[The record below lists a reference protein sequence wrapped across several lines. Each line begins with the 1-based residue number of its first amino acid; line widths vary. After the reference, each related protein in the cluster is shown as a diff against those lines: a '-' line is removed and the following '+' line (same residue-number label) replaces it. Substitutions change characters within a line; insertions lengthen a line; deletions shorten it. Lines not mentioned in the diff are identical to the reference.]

1 MIVNNRPAFLTQS
14 QQLKSLYRKPDGY
27 LENPD
32 VIVIGSGLGGLA
44 FASTMAQKR
53 EAKVLVLEAGPVPG
67 GATSVFEDG
76 GFEFNKGLHSV
87 SEMDAA
93 LTPYSVYAYTADY
106 VTAGRVKWAQMPDVH
121 EVTAMKGGWT
131 HEWHSTPEQNIAAL
145 SARYP
150 QHAAGIARYYELEK
164 RISMRG
170 AGWAMTKLLPDW
182 VPEWARD
189 AAFSAVGAPWK
200 KYLSRTT
207 TDVLT
212 KELGLSHELATLFSY
227 MYGNYGRTPERAPFT
242 LHAAVMFHYRY
253 GAQYPVGGPGQIA
266 NAIVPIIEAAG
277 GQVAVSSGVKEII
290 VEGNR
295 AVGVRLHDGTEI
307 RSKVIVSGASAYETF
322 MRLLP
327 REVSARHGYTKLFE
341 HLGMSPAHVYLFAGY
356 DQHLEL
362 PKHIVWQLPDYD
374 GIDGHDLAAADA
386 QFKQHLRFKGG
397 MAYVISPS
405 ARDPLWSQRYPN
417 KSTVIVLA
425 EAGPGWAE
433 RVKTDEGFRRE
444 LEEKTR
450 ESFLEVAQRHF
461 PALRGKTPAYVK
473 VGTPVGCNVNAKD
486 GASYG
491 LEASPERFSR
501 FTHLLR
507 PQTKIEGLYLTGQ
520 DPASPGIAG
529 AMFSARFTYAAVTGD
544 LFHTLSREPSPL
556 KGQLPAVTQT
566 ASSGDFDKAA

>member
-1 MIVNNRPAFLTQS
+1 MNTRPLYLSAAQPTR
-14 QQLKSLYRKPDGY
+14 SLYRKPDGY

-32 VIVIGSGLGGLA
+32 VIVIGSGIGGLG

-53 EAKVLVLEAGPVPG
+53 GAKVLVLEAGAVPG

-93 LTPYSVYAYTADY
+93 LTPDSVYAYTADY
-106 VTAGRVKWAQMPDVH
+106 ITAGRLQWAQMPDVH

-150 QHAAGIARYYELEK
+150 AHAAGIARYYELEK
-164 RISMRG
+164 QISLRG
-170 AGWAMTKLLPDW
+170 AGWAITKLLPRW
-182 VPEWARD
+182 VPEWVSEL
-189 AAFSAVGAPWK
+189 AFSTVGGPWK
-200 KYLSRTT
+200 KYLSHTT

-212 KELGLSHELATLFSY
+212 KELGFTNELATLFSY

-266 NAIVPIIEAAG
+266 NVIVPIIEAAG
-277 GQVAVSSGVKEII
+277 GQVAVSSGVKEIL
-290 VEGNR
+290 VKDNR
-295 AVGVRLHDGTEI
+295 AVGVRLVDGTEI
-307 RSKVIVSGASAYETF
+307 RSKIVVSGASAYETF
-322 MRLLP
+322 MRMLP
-327 REVSARHGYTKLFE
+327 REVSAKHGYTKLFD
-341 HLGMSPAHVYLFAGY
+341 HVGMSPAHVYLFAGY
-356 DQHLEL
+356 DQHLDL
-362 PKHIVWQLPDYD
+362 PKHIVWQLPDYEEV
-374 GIDGHDLAAADA
+374 DGHDLAAADV
-386 QFKQHLRFKGG
+386 QLKKHMRLKGG
-397 MAYVISPS
+397 MSYVISPS
-405 ARDPLWSQRYPN
+405 ARDPMWSQRYPN

-425 EAGPGWAE
+425 EAGEGWVE
-433 RVKTDEGFRRE
+433 RAKTDEGFRRE
-444 LEEKTR
+444 LEDKTR
-450 ESFLEVAQRHF
+450 EGFFELAHKHF
-461 PALRGKTPAYVK
+461 PQLRGKTPSYVK
-473 VGTPVGCNVNAKD
+473 IGTPVGCNVNAKD

-507 PQTKIEGLYLTGQ
+507 PQTKVEGLYLTGQ

-544 LFHTLSREPSPL
+544 IFHALSREPSPL
-556 KGQLPAVTQT
+556 KGTLPATTQT
-566 ASSGDFDKAA
+566 AQSGGFGKAA